1 MLFALSFILFIL
13 VLNGGGVEV
22 KEEIYLAT
30 CDFPHLLF
38 CWNGLSSFV
47 FCCFL
52 ITTTIAASPLL
63 PFTIS
68 FHTPLSTQRNFQNHV
83 HLHTLT
89 LHTKFWGSN
98 KNVDG
103 VHGGMVK
110 ERRWG
115 DYMLVRNN
123 QFTNLSND
131 RRSTRS
137 QHFIHPDPPLYL
149 DTNPARGQC
158 CNPHWC
164 QGMLIS
170 TLKGVNYTPQLVIN

>member
-1 MLFALSFILFIL
+1 MLFALSFILLIL

-30 CDFPHLLF
+30 CDFPHPCF
-38 CWNGLSSFV
+38 VGMVCHRLSSVAFS
-47 FCCFL
+47 
-52 ITTTIAASPLL
+52 SPQQSQPL
-63 PFTIS
+63 PFSPSPFRSILHYPPKETFKTTFIYTHWHSIQNFEALIRMWMVCTGEWWRREGEGITCSCATINS
-68 FHTPLSTQRNFQNHV
+68 
-83 HLHTLT
+83 
-89 LHTKFWGSN
+89 
-98 KNVDG
+98 
-103 VHGGMVK
+103 
-110 ERRWG
+110 
-115 DYMLVRNN
+115 
-123 QFTNLSND
+123 NLSND